1 MFVTQGA
8 TWIAL
13 KAEKPSDLQ
22 ARAAKLRCPLAC
34 ITMALFVA
42 VSAYALMGIA
52 PTLDPALGTLRSV
65 ACAGVVAA
73 LMALFLASRETDN
86 DLLPFLASSA
96 SALLLVLLFAA
107 SMFPTLVVATTGTSI
122 TIANAASSDLALAW
136 MTGITCIGL
145 PLVLVYHVL
154 VYRTFRGRISA
165 DEANEY

>member
-1 MFVTQGA
+1 MRSRLKSRLTYKHA
-8 TWIAL
+8 PPAAL
-13 KAEKPSDLQ
+13 PFGLHNHGTIRCRKCIRSDGHC
-22 ARAAKLRCPLAC
+22 AHPRPCPWNA
-34 ITMALFVA
+34 
-42 VSAYALMGIA
+42 
-52 PTLDPALGTLRSV
+52 ALGCLRGRS
-65 ACAGVVAA
+65 CRTDGA
-73 LMALFLASRETDN
+73 LLGLRETDN

-96 SALLLVLLFAA
+96 SALLLVVLFAA

>member
-1 MFVTQGA
+1 MNLKSL
-8 TWIAL
+8 WIL
-13 KAEKPSDLQ
+13 V
-22 ARAAKLRCPLAC
+22 LAC
-34 ITMALFVA
+34 VGF
-42 VSAYALMGIA
+42 
-52 PTLDPALGTLRSV
+52 
-65 ACAGVVAA
+65 
-73 LMALFLASRETDN
+73 
-86 DLLPFLASSA
+86 
-96 SALLLVLLFAA
+96 ALLLVLLFAA

>member
-1 MFVTQGA
+1 
-8 TWIAL
+8 
-13 KAEKPSDLQ
+13 
-22 ARAAKLRCPLAC
+22 
-34 ITMALFVA
+34 MALFVA